1 MNEEEKDL
9 VLQSLRLLI
18 SRKKRE
24 LARKERLL
32 VNTDDAYVQ
41 SLFCKNINMLNDKI
55 IKCENLK
62 KKIKNL

>member
-1 MNEEEKDL
+1 MNEEEKEL